1 MRAVGKALIG
11 KNRLIDLDYINKI
24 YVSPRKRAQTTL
36 KLLLESQ
43 EEHHPVEGLDI
54 ITSPAEVQARIDSL
68 IEKIVADHRVAV
80 KEHRSCDTVIVAHG
94 HILRCFTLRWIKR
107 QISEPLPFI
116 LEAGGTGVLSYEH
129 NNCDEPAL
137 NLGGAFVISDE
148 A

>member
-54 ITSPAEVQARIDSL
+54 ITVSV
-68 IEKIVADHRVAV
+68 
-80 KEHRSCDTVIVAHG
+80 
-94 HILRCFTLRWIKR
+94 FTTATIFFLY
-107 QISEPLPFI
+107 L
-116 LEAGGTGVLSYEH
+116 VL
-129 NNCDEPAL
+129 AL
-137 NLGGAFVISDE
+137 GCHFFYFFYLSKKHVVYRENPSIC
-148 A
+148 